1 MVGWKKAVLSLG
13 LGLSLLLSGQ
23 AQSPNLYPRDLAVI
37 LMSENDVETETSL
50 AGGFNKIEET
60 APSLLGPPVV
70 PLGELPVTETA
81 DVRLR
86 RPPKQWEV
94 PPFPSLEPALPKD
107 LPPEVKDRLER
118 ESKGSG
124 AQAPV
129 FGDVAPYNYEVSA
142 ELRPR
147 STAGN
152 PLSVEGGDAPTPFS
166 LRRYQTS
173 NLGFVQVAVY
183 GGTTSIR
190 AEQIYQSLRAA
201 ALNREPLQG
210 FGKESFLARI
220 PVPVARQ
227 PQPTPAKPPVE
238 PSPAPS
244 PEAGA
249 TPDSRGF
256 DDIAV
261 MGPARPDLVDRGMAE
276 SASAPS
282 FKGVPTVL
290 QPKSGGNPAND
301 DQQAEDDLATDS
313 PSGPPTELTRS
324 PLQPNQGDGPSML
337 VLVAYF
343 PDRAAVLEMAVDER
357 IASLQQ
363 LLNLALKA
371 QTRLGEVWSEQTQ
384 R

>member
-37 LMSENDVETETSL
+37 LMNENDVETETSL
-50 AGGFNKIEET
+50 TGGFNKVEES

-70 PLGELPVTETA
+70 PLGELPVTETS

-118 ESKGSG
+118 ENQAPGP
-124 AQAPV
+124 QAPV
-129 FGDVAPYNYEVSA
+129 FGDVAPYNYEISA

-147 STAGN
+147 STAAN
-152 PLSVEGGDAPTPFS
+152 PLSVEGGDAPVPFS
-166 LRRYQTS
+166 LRRYQTTK
-173 NLGFVQVAVY
+173 LGFVQVAVY

-210 FGKESFLARI
+210 FGKESFVARI
-220 PVPVARQ
+220 PAPAEKAP
-227 PQPTPAKPPVE
+227 PQEKEKPPAE
-238 PSPAPS
+238 PSPSPP
-244 PEAGA
+244 PEASA
-249 TPDSRGF
+249 PPDGRGF

-261 MGPARPDLVDRGMAE
+261 VGPARPDLVDRGMAE

-290 QPKSGGNPAND
+290 QPKDASPSSD
-301 DQQAEDDLATDS
+301 DRQAEDDLDTGEAA
-313 PSGPPTELTRS
+313 GPPTPITRS
-324 PLQPNQGDGPSML
+324 PLQPNDSQGPSML

-343 PDRAAVLEMAVDER
+343 PDRAAVLEVAVDER
-357 IASLQQ
+357 IATLQQ

-371 QTRLGEVWSEQTQ
+371 QARLGEVWSEQTQ